1 MKIQSSKSNIFL
13 VSVLMYIM
21 FEKVF
26 YILFS
31 LNNIIMF
38 KINTNN
44 NLYFLGFILS
54 AISSLIVM
62 FFLYRFFIK
71 QTVYDKKFLIKVL
84 ILFIVVLLVYFG
96 LNRYSGILSETSTNQ
111 ETFLKLTTYYS
122 YVDIIY
128 FITSAIL
135 LLVFFIAPS
144 SRKSNN

>member
-135 LLVFFIAPS
+135 LLVFVIAPS